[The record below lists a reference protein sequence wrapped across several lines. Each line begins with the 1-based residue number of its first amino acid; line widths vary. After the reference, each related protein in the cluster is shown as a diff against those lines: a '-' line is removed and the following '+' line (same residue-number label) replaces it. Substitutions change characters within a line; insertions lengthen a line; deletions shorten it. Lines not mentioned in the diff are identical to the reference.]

1 MAHLRLNVIDDYN
14 SNMNGTDVADQLR
27 GVYRPDHWMRNR
39 KWWWSYFNWALG
51 VASVNAYKI
60 YGSIYD
66 DDVMRGRV
74 GLPRKWTHAEF
85 LQELVFDLL
94 LPEQSKKHVSFI
106 ERNPD
111 DTTPLSVAL
120 SRMNSLSA
128 TASEVAER
136 YDADLS
142 CESGRRTYLQQ
153 RSPSYITKD
162 RMTTGYFKDRLDGL
176 KHHWCHALQGAACQ
190 YCAYVWNNEM
200 DKRQKKAFAYKQR
213 NKYKIIRCITCNV
226 HLCSDCDMEFHGY
239 TLPTL
244 G

>member
-1 MAHLRLNVIDDYN
+1 
-14 SNMNGTDVADQLR
+14 
-27 GVYRPDHWMRNR
+27 
-39 KWWWSYFNWALG
+39 
-51 VASVNAYKI
+51 
-60 YGSIYD
+60 
-66 DDVMRGRV
+66 
-74 GLPRKWTHAEF
+74 
-85 LQELVFDLL
+85 
-94 LPEQSKKHVSFI
+94 
-106 ERNPD
+106 
-111 DTTPLSVAL
+111 
-120 SRMNSLSA
+120 MNSLSA

-162 RMTTGYFKDRLDGL
+162 RMTSGYFKDRLDGL